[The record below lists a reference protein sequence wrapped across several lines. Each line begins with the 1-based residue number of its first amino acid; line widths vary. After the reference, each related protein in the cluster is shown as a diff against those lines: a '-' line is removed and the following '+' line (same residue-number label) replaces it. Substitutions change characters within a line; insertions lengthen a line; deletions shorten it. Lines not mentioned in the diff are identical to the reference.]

1 MTGVGAAQAAS
12 QLGATWTLAYTANS
26 ELLSILNLDRIPGV
40 TVGPIVQD
48 INSAAG
54 TFVNRVSLSSSSSFM
69 VPAD

>member
-1 MTGVGAAQAAS
+1 MTGLGAAQAAS

-26 ELLSILNLDRIPGV
+26 ELISILNLDRIPGV

-54 TFVNRVSLSSSSSFM
+54 TFVNRVSLSLS
-69 VPAD
+69 